1 MLQGAFFVFS
11 RWLNMAGLSAP
22 TEMIAALFFV
32 VFLFFPQKNVRAM
45 LF

>member
-1 MLQGAFFVFS
+1 MLQVTFCVFS

-22 TEMIAALFFV
+22 TEMIDALFFV
-32 VFLFFPQKNVRAM
+32 VFLFSPKKNERAM